1 MQPAGRTGP
10 RGDETERA
18 REGER
23 EPLLQCS
30 RQDRPRIPVQSWGA
44 GGWKAAA
51 FTAHRG
57 SCPPVVPK
65 ASRTPLMGR
74 PWDLPRA
81 LSRAWQG
88 ERAKEAGDRDRAGQR
103 QREEG
108 PDSTECRPL
117 RLLRGPWSPGR
128 FEAAQSVAAA
138 SARAGPLATLP
149 HGRRISGGGLS
160 SCSSSRR
167 LDTVHSEMAPA
178 SLHRLWAQGP
188 AVCSAFLRGV
198 LRGCPHCASCP
209 KP

>member
-1 MQPAGRTGP
+1 MGTRRSERGRG
-10 RGDETERA
+10 
-18 REGER
+18 

-30 RQDRPRIPVQSWGA
+30 RQDRPRIPVQSWA

-57 SCPPVVPK
+57 SRLPVVPK
-65 ASRTPLMGR
+65 ASRIPLMGR

-117 RLLRGPWSPGR
+117 RLLRGPGSPGR
-128 FEAAQSVAAA
+128 FKAAQSAAAA

-167 LDTVHSEMAPA
+167 LDAVHSEMAPA

-188 AVCSAFLRGV
+188 AVCSAFLQGV